1 MIKIDGK
8 YKNSLAEDLLVKIN
22 GENSITKRH
31 RLIDKYLYQRLKQLE
46 IIIANLEDDDIDLT
60 LVIEQLWN
68 DLSLAQ
74 KQIGYTLERSDFYAD
89 YYNLKNKIMTI
100 ETKYNIGDRVFYVL
114 EDHIHE
120 GIIVEISISNIG
132 GNTTYLYQVGID
144 GSYRFFNEDFLFSS
158 LAELLKGL

>member
-1 MIKIDGK
+1 
-8 YKNSLAEDLLVKIN
+8 
-22 GENSITKRH
+22 
-31 RLIDKYLYQRLKQLE
+31 
-46 IIIANLEDDDIDLT
+46 
-60 LVIEQLWN
+60 
-68 DLSLAQ
+68 
-74 KQIGYTLERSDFYAD
+74 
-89 YYNLKNKIMTI
+89 MTI

-158 LAELLKGL
+158 LSELLKSL